1 MELPPIPILKN
12 QSQFGIDN
20 LVSQTHIY
28 NTQTQ
33 NQETTKPFKRNF
45 NLKVGDIVYF
55 KSYLTDDY
63 KGVISGDGIASNKLE
78 CIQILGKNQQIIDPS
93 KKSLQQKVGSL
104 TFQKSLFQVITG
116 KKYHYQNFL
125 EQERSRSIDDIR
137 EQAINED
144 IDLDQCQLEYEG
156 RLKELEDK
164 ANEEILEN
172 QRFYDLAYGSN
183 IVYGQEIQLKH
194 IYSSCILS
202 FNSAI
207 LAKENCCRELSL
219 EEISNLNS
227 NFRILSMN
235 QVKNPGEP
243 ILYGDQIIVQNSS
256 SNKWFMNI
264 QKPNQKYDKKDGL
277 EVNCSQIGFPLK
289 IACYVDSKTEQ
300 EIKQQI
306 IKQKALLSGDVV
318 TIKNRYLG
326 GYLSIQRQLRITEG
340 LDKKEVFIK
349 NYDTNITYTKHQF
362 YFDVEQVR
370 NEKIEYMYKLY
381 VDSSTDAENNL
392 NNLWQIQHVDSL
404 TFSKPNYE
412 SVFLI
417 RHVCTG
423 LFLEISH
430 HSANLTYDG
439 LRQEC
444 QFHLRSKKT
453 LDDQILFSEAY
464 KLQSVMNVQIDG
476 YVTQENLVIV
486 CLDDRVAVQ
495 RKSQKQNIER
505 ETFLLKLATPEQAKT
520 AFRINS
526 LQEYLIQFYIFLQ
539 DWGMLKTSAQGLEV
553 IRTYDYFEAFNNQKI
568 LYDEILQLFQTLEN
582 LKLYLN
588 NEGQAQTN
596 EQQQFKQ
603 KALMDN
609 DIINLLFA
617 IQRLCNFM
625 IYGSL
630 SNNNS
635 QIQDKTPQKI
645 AKAKLDPPISSSQ
658 KLNCIQ
664 EIYDVLSLCVQK
676 NQDTSNYILTLKMN
690 KESILDFLLQQ
701 LKYQRKYI
709 SNLIKESVRYTDMSE
724 SKENIKKWVNQLE
737 NLSEENIEDQ
747 TLYIE
752 ILSLI
757 MIDPYENPNKLCQNA
772 CRRLLFGTKNQQE
785 QQYPFHKVLVSLD
798 IQEENNN
805 YYPIVQF
812 YPKRE
817 KGLQMQYVNEF
828 GQNNQLF
835 CQLYLK
841 FIDKQAR
848 IAQRFLNKRPSLID
862 VVIDFF
868 TIETL
873 KENQL
878 VKQEDAKLVIP
889 IFQKYENYLM
899 NVMGLY
905 SSLCKGRNQKNIK
918 CLMRNCFLNQK
929 FLEICLKR
937 QQNIKSELRFE
948 KTLIEL
954 FCNLFLDIDP
964 LIKIS
969 QNYDPFYNNITQ
981 INTIKCYLSDDID
994 QFDIQNPSG
1003 LYFYENN
1010 ASKSLKRSDD
1020 YQSFLHS
1027 KETKA
1032 EHQQLKL
1039 YAAKMLS
1046 RTHINDVRLY
1056 YLEMFTKEDYP
1067 EHLLQEASYDIFK
1080 SKKLS
1085 QNNKQK
1091 YDYSRLAYL
1100 QLHYFLGLLT
1110 IIKNS
1115 INLGYNQLDENQKI
1129 FSILPNIFVAL
1140 ILQQIPDMRIHRF
1153 SENESFISNL
1163 NKLRQS
1169 IDDNIWVVTFLPTNE
1184 QLYEKRKSK
1193 HKNLDKD
1200 YKRMDQS
1207 SKLYMQF
1214 QRNWILYMLIWTYQY
1229 CNDEILRMQVYLEAL
1244 SILKIFEQLK
1254 LNLQILEFLFSSS
1267 QQNES
1272 NPSSPSFR
1280 DYDQFGFD
1288 EVLNQEIQIKK
1299 SKTPNSKSIYSVFKE
1314 PDGNSISGL
1323 LFTCLLT
1330 SGKRN
1335 KLNEEL
1341 LKRII
1346 QSFHAPKYSIQEINQ
1361 VEIIDN
1367 LQELRYFSII
1377 NGNSNSVQLM
1387 SPKEAIQLSK
1397 RALKFII
1404 SQKDNNVNQKRITS
1418 FDLLKGYS
1426 SKIIEQF
1433 ELFFKPN
1440 SQDFQYL
1447 KSFQNILRNANIH
1460 LVFLKFLVDPEIINS
1475 SNDIVFFYKRI
1486 VLFLEYFIIDNDTN
1500 IAILADN
1507 QYLFKILDVIQIP
1520 QPQAEDKF
1528 YIPIKITKLAIKMIS
1543 TIPENQ
1549 HDNLI
1554 NKIFL
1559 KIYNIGNQL
1568 MQSQEFYLKV
1578 YCARDENEEI
1588 KFIKRSQHEN
1598 AVAYFSLIQYFKI
1611 LRSMTKTYEKPA
1623 KQAPLNK
1630 HLILSKI
1637 LKDNFLR
1644 IVLDPVNYY
1653 KDILVP
1659 ELVTHEEDAKD
1670 PLLFHR
1676 MKLHS
1681 ELITLITECCQY
1693 YRLGIQEMQR
1703 ILLYEQ
1709 LKTILLAPNSEY
1721 IVKRAYL
1728 QCLFELYINQV
1739 KQGQFINDTIESDEV
1754 RDILSRVII
1763 PELDQKQICK
1773 YLEGLSKLANQDRN
1787 IKVIQRD
1794 LRDQIKRQ
1802 KQTYFENK
1810 LSFDSKFV
1818 KEQGILRDLS
1828 EYWKYLRK
1836 NGVIHFLIYTYDE
1849 IKDRIDLENPEIQ
1862 NLSDEFAIIKQNF
1875 VKIKEIFN
1883 VLERDFRVKKE
1894 DLDLDDYR
1902 QLIISI
1908 EEIIPQRK
1916 ITKFG
1921 QNFRIGFQQ
1930 DKNDNKLIFDKFDT
1944 LKDDQTGEKKLQEE
1958 DNVQR
1963 IENPFRR
1970 NFKVYLIRYKVNINQ
1985 FNEYIESKANEQER
1999 LQKILD
2005 TCNIYKTYIQQKDID
2020 EIYKMNVEQIKRQEQ
2035 INNRNNI
2042 VSQWD
2047 LFKQAMRE
2055 LFEMQTTQNVI
2066 NQQVQT
2072 YQRQQEGLENLKQ
2085 QFGIACRKLIGKQYK
2100 KHGGQLEGSEDL
2112 LSDDIQ
2118 IELLIKTLE
2127 QQNTNLLIEDN
2138 VQEFLQKCQEIF
2150 LNREVYLIKFCK
2162 IFLFLKRPT
2171 QDDIDSL
2178 TEAKD
2183 EKSKDIIRQKQ
2194 QIFIK
2199 YQNAMVDGGLD
2210 IIALDILNES
2220 VDDQHKIEAL
2230 QLLIYL
2236 LDYGNDYVQKK
2247 FYNILKQDQIIKSKF
2262 FVFLRGFFLTDIN
2275 SRILELE
2282 LCEDNNT
2289 EYKILCL
2296 KVLKLLQALCENVNV
2311 DFQKFLVR
2319 QYDDDSYQANINIVN
2334 EVASLLADLLEKGQ
2348 SVFYKL
2354 QEIYRQALESLVEF
2368 STGFE
2373 ENKKELCKNTRL
2385 FTLLNQILQKE
2396 DLISFKQLQQ
2406 ENRNILKE
2414 NLLKSQNQEEDL
2426 IINLNKNQINYQERK
2441 YNSYQTLQSF
2451 IKLLLLITQGKL
2463 NKKSLKFIIE
2473 TVNITILMRISRSIY
2488 QDRIKPKQRNI
2499 ILDNICDESK
2509 TGQHQYCSNNLCHF
2523 GLRTDEDNLLIQT
2536 GFNIFIICLKL
2547 SEHFPNDPQLEIFK
2561 FDEEYDEQDDFT
2573 DFSDPLQEELQ
2584 KKNTVSSQKIV
2595 PIFIKNQNTE
2605 KEEENALLSNRLR
2618 QTSFNEF
2625 KQILEEIQNDDNY
2638 KFTRKQQFFKFY
2650 RQFTG
2655 RIEIQN
2661 EQSELEK
2668 IFFQKPFVC
2677 NFVTPNIKQHL
2688 IYEIKRDTDE
2698 DRMQGLIDQADFYQ
2712 VQMRHSQQ
2720 INNSFIMHFGA
2731 VYWRLL
2737 KDISFILCS
2746 VIVIL
2751 LIFMHDI
2758 VVNSKLGSNQEAPE
2772 SNTKVPG
2779 ENFVSYLNNI
2789 ITIIQLVLNL
2799 IIVFFCAIERY
2810 PISITYNR
2818 GETNAKKVQ
2827 ILKKEAGFSIAFLTM
2842 KYYSIIGYFEQEFQG
2857 QKVSESTIKKLI
2869 LVIFFD
2875 FDNFYNI
2882 CIFGLTVYAFFNP
2895 YIYAVLLL
2903 DIIKRSEDLQNII
2916 KSITSNGRNL
2926 AIFSFLGFIG
2936 LLIYAIIAFSN
2947 FSWMFNDE
2955 DGVYGQTF
2963 ILAVTSTINFG
2974 LRSGLGDSMK
2984 TYPQP
2989 YEDPTLYWGRYFFD
3003 FSFFIIFNILFIQII
3018 FGIILDTFG
3027 ELRDERQ
3034 ALVKEIEGKC
3044 FVCSLEKNDIDTNG
3058 SKGWHYH
3065 IYLEHSV
3072 YHMLYYIIYIKNKDL
3087 NDCNALE
3094 KFVKRCIDGKET
3106 AFFPFGRALQIEDQ
3120 NNDEDELIDP
3130 IES

>member
-1 MELPPIPILKN
+1 MELPPIPVQKI
-12 QSQFGIDN
+12 QSQLGADN
-20 LVSQTHIY
+20 LVSQQRIY
-28 NTQTQ
+28 NPQTQ
-33 NQETTKPFKRNF
+33 NQETAKPPKRNF

-55 KSYLTDDY
+55 KSYLIDDY

-78 CIQILGKNQQIIDPS
+78 CIQILGKNQQIISQS
-93 KKSLQQKVGSL
+93 KKCLQQKVGSL
-104 TFQKSLFQVITG
+104 SFQKSLFQVITG

-125 EQERSRSIDDIR
+125 EQERSKSIDDIR
-137 EQAINED
+137 EQAINEA
-144 IDLDQCQLEYEG
+144 INLELCQSEYES

-164 ANEEILEN
+164 AKEEIIEN
-172 QRFYDLAYGSN
+172 KRYYDLAYGSN

-202 FNSAI
+202 FNSAN

-219 EEISNLNS
+219 EEIPNVNS

-243 ILYGDQIIVQNSS
+243 ILYGDQIIIQNSS
-256 SNKWFMNI
+256 QNKWFINI
-264 QKPNQKYDKKDGL
+264 QKPSQKYDKKDGL
-277 EVNCSQIGFPLK
+277 EVNCSQIGFPIK
-289 IACYVDSKTEQ
+289 IASYVDSKTEQ
-300 EIKQQI
+300 ELKEQSL
-306 IKQKALLSGDVV
+306 KQKALLSGDVV

-326 GYLSIQRQLRITEG
+326 GYLSIQRQVRITEG
-340 LDKKEVFIK
+340 LDQTEVFIK
-349 NYDTNITYTKHQF
+349 NSDTNISYSKDQF
-362 YFDVEQVR
+362 YFNVEQVK
-370 NEKIEYMYKLY
+370 NEKINYMYKLY
-381 VDSSTDAENNL
+381 VDTSENAENNL
-392 NNLWQIQHVDSL
+392 NNLWQIQHVNSL
-404 TFSKPNYE
+404 MFSRPNYD

-423 LFLEISH
+423 LFLEITNH
-430 HSANLTYDG
+430 NANLTYDG
-439 LRQEC
+439 LKQEC
-444 QFHLRSKKT
+444 QFHLRSKKNS
-453 LDDQILFSEAY
+453 DDQILFSEAY
-464 KLQSVMNVQIDG
+464 KLQSFMNVSIDG

-486 CLDDRVAVQ
+486 CLDDRVTVQ
-495 RKSQKQNIER
+495 RKSQKQNMER
-505 ETFLLKLATPEQAKT
+505 VTFLLKLATPEQAKT

-539 DWGMLKTSAQGLEV
+539 DWGIVRTSAQGLED
-553 IRTYDYFEAFNNQKI
+553 IRTYDYYEAFNSQKR

-582 LKLYLN
+582 LKMYLT

-630 SNNNS
+630 INDNS
-635 QIQDKTPQKI
+635 QILDKTPQKI
-645 AKAKLDPPISSSQ
+645 AKSKLDPTTSSSQ

-676 NQDTSNYILTLKMN
+676 NQDTSNYVLTLKMN

-701 LKYQRKYI
+701 LKYQRKHI

-724 SKENIKKWVNQLE
+724 SKDNIKKWVNQLE
-737 NLSEENIEDQ
+737 NISEDNIEDQ

-757 MIDPYENPNKLCQNA
+757 MIDPYENPNILCQNA
-772 CRRLLFGTKNQQE
+772 CRRLLFGTKSQQE
-785 QQYPFHKVLVSLD
+785 QQSPFHNVLVSLD
-798 IQEENNN
+798 IQEDNNN
-805 YYPIVQF
+805 MYPIVQF
-812 YPKRE
+812 YPKRD
-817 KGLQMQYVNEF
+817 KGSYMQYVNQF
-828 GQNNQLF
+828 GQNNQMF

-841 FIDKQAR
+841 FIDKQVR
-848 IAQRFLNKRPSLID
+848 TTKRFLSNSPSLID

-868 TIETL
+868 TIEAL

-878 VKQEDAKLVIP
+878 VKQEDVKLVVP

-918 CLMRNCFLNQK
+918 CLMKNCFLNQK

-937 QQNIKSELRFE
+937 QQNVKSELRFE
-948 KTLIEL
+948 KTLIDL

-969 QNYDPFYNNITQ
+969 QNYDPFYNNTQ
-981 INTIKCYLSDDID
+981 TNTIKCYLSDDID
-994 QFDIQNPSG
+994 QFNIQNPSG

-1020 YQSFLHS
+1020 YQSFLHQ

-1046 RTHINDVRLY
+1046 RSHINDVRLY
-1056 YLEMFTKEDYP
+1056 YLEMFTKEEYP
-1067 EHLLQEASYDIFK
+1067 EHLLIEASYDIFQ
-1080 SKKLS
+1080 SKKSNQL
-1085 QNNKQK
+1085 NKQK

-1129 FSILPNIFVAL
+1129 FSILPNIFVGL

-1153 SENESFISNL
+1153 SENHTFVSNL
-1163 NKLRQS
+1163 NKLRES
-1169 IDDNIWVVTFLPTNE
+1169 VDDNIWVATFLPSAE
-1184 QLYEKRKSK
+1184 QFYQKKQSK
-1193 HKNLDKD
+1193 YKGLDKD
-1200 YKRMDQS
+1200 YKKMEQS
-1207 SKLYMQF
+1207 SKMYMQF
-1214 QRNWILYMLIWTYQY
+1214 QRNWILYLLIWTYQY
-1229 CNDEILRMQVYLEAL
+1229 CNDDIIKTQIYLEAL

-1272 NPSSPSFR
+1272 NPSSPSVR
-1280 DYDQFGFD
+1280 DFDQFGFD
-1288 EVLNQEIQIKK
+1288 EVINPKVQIKK
-1299 SKTPNSKSIYSVFKE
+1299 SKTITSKSIYSVFKE
-1314 PDGNSISGL
+1314 PDGNSICGL

-1330 SGKRN
+1330 SGKRT

-1341 LKRII
+1341 LQRII
-1346 QSFHAPKYSIQEINQ
+1346 QSFHAPKYSIQEISQ

-1367 LQELRYFSII
+1367 QQELRYFSII
-1377 NGNSNSVQLM
+1377 NGNSNSIQLI

-1397 RALKFII
+1397 RALKFIQ
-1404 SQKDNNVNQKRITS
+1404 SEKDDNLNQKRATS
-1418 FDLLKGYS
+1418 FDILKGYS
-1426 SKIIEQF
+1426 NRIIEQF
-1433 ELFFKPN
+1433 EMFFKPN
-1440 SQDFQYL
+1440 SQDLQYL
-1447 KSFQNILRNANIH
+1447 KSFQNIVRNANVH
-1460 LVFLKFLVDPEIINS
+1460 LIFLKFLVEPETIIS
-1475 SNDIVFFYKRI
+1475 SKEIVFFYKRI
-1486 VLFLEYFIIDNDTN
+1486 VLFMEYFILDNDTN
-1500 IAILADN
+1500 ISILAN
-1507 QYLFKILDVIQIP
+1507 NEYLQRILDVIQIP
-1520 QPQAEDKF
+1520 QPQADDKF
-1528 YIPIKITKLAIKMIS
+1528 YIPIKVTKLAIKIIS
-1543 TIPENQ
+1543 SIPENQ

-1554 NKIFL
+1554 NQIFER
-1559 KIYNIGNQL
+1559 IYKLGNKL
-1568 MQSQEFYLKV
+1568 TQSQEFYLKV
-1578 YCARDENEEI
+1578 YSTRDEEEEI
-1588 KFIKRSQHEN
+1588 KFIKRSNHEN
-1598 AVAYFSLIQYFKI
+1598 AVTYFSLIQYFKI
-1611 LRSMTKTYEKPA
+1611 LRSMTKSYEKPA
-1623 KQAPLNK
+1623 KQMPLNK

-1637 LKDNFLR
+1637 LKNAFLR
-1644 IVLDPVNYY
+1644 IILDPVNYY
-1653 KDILVP
+1653 KDILIP
-1659 ELVTHEEDAKD
+1659 ELVIEEEYVKD
-1670 PLLFHR
+1670 PLLYHR
-1676 MKLHS
+1676 IKLHS
-1681 ELITLITECCQY
+1681 EIIILLTECCQF
-1693 YRLGIQEMQR
+1693 YRIGIQELQR

-1709 LKTILLAPNSEY
+1709 LKTILLSPKVEY

-1739 KQGQFINDTIESDEV
+1739 REGQFVNDTVESDEV

-1763 PELDQKQICK
+1763 PELDQKQVCK

-1787 IKVIQRD
+1787 MKVTQRD
-1794 LRDQIKRQ
+1794 LRDSIQRQ
-1802 KQTYFENK
+1802 KLTYFENK

-1818 KEQGILRDLS
+1818 QEQGILRDLS

-1836 NGVIHFLIYTYDE
+1836 NGIVHFLVYTYDE
-1849 IKDRIDLENPEIQ
+1849 MKDRTDLENPE
-1862 NLSDEFAIIKQNF
+1862 NSSLSDEFAIIKQN
-1875 VKIKEIFN
+1875 VQKIKEIFN

-1902 QLIISI
+1902 ELITSI

-1930 DKNDNKLIFDKFDT
+1930 DKNTKLVFDKYDT
-1944 LKDDQTGEKKLQEE
+1944 LKEDQSGDKKLQEQ

-1970 NFKVYLIRYKVNINQ
+1970 NFKVYLIRYKVTINQ
-1985 FNEYIESKANEQER
+1985 FNQYIENKANEQDR

-2005 TCNIYKTYIQQKDID
+2005 TCNIYKTYIQQSDID
-2020 EIYKMNVEQIKRQEQ
+2020 EIFKVNIEQIKRLEQ
-2035 INNRNNI
+2035 VNNRNRVI
-2042 VSQWD
+2042 SDWE

-2055 LFEMQTTQNVI
+2055 LFEIKTTQIGI
-2066 NQQVQT
+2066 NQQVQA
-2072 YQRQQEGLENLKQ
+2072 YLRQQEGLENLKQ
-2085 QFGIACRKLIGKQYK
+2085 EFGIASRKLIGKQYK
-2100 KHGGQLEGSEDL
+2100 KLGGQLEGNEDL
-2112 LSDDIQ
+2112 ISDDIQ

-2127 QQNTNLLIEDN
+2127 KQNTNILNEDN
-2138 VQEFLQKCQEIF
+2138 VQEFLEKCQGIF
-2150 LNREVYLIKFCK
+2150 LNREIYLIKLCK
-2162 IFLFLKRPT
+2162 IFLLLKRPT

-2183 EKSKDIIRQKQ
+2183 EKSKEQIRLKQ

-2199 YQNAMVDGGLD
+2199 YQNAMVDSD
-2210 IIALDILNES
+2210 LDILALEILNDS
-2220 VDDQHKIEAL
+2220 DDDQHKIEAL

-2247 FYNILKQDQIIKSKF
+2247 FYKILKYDQVIKQKF

-2275 SRILELE
+2275 SRVLELE
-2282 LCEDNNT
+2282 LCEGNNT

-2311 DFQKFLVR
+2311 DFQKFLVC

-2396 DLISFKQLQQ
+2396 DLLSFKQLEE
-2406 ENRNILKE
+2406 ENRNIIKE

-2426 IINLNKNQINYQERK
+2426 IINLNKNQIDIQERK

-2451 IKLLLLITQGKL
+2451 IKLLLLITQGKHD
-2463 NKKSLKFIIE
+2463 KQCLKFILE

-2523 GLRTDEDNLLIQT
+2523 GLRTDEDNLLMQT
-2536 GFNIFIICLKL
+2536 GFNIFIICLTL
-2547 SEHFPNDPQLEIFK
+2547 SEHFPKDPSLEIFK
-2561 FDEEYDEQDDFT
+2561 FDEDQDEQDELIDL
-2573 DFSDPLQEELQ
+2573 SDPLYDDLQ
-2584 KKNTVSSQKIV
+2584 RKNTASSQKVV
-2595 PIFIKNQNTE
+2595 PIFVKDQNHD
-2605 KEEENALLSNRLR
+2605 KEEENALLSNQIR
-2618 QTSFNEF
+2618 QPQQNEF
-2625 KQILEEIQNDDNY
+2625 KQIYEDIQNDENF

-2661 EQSELEK
+2661 EQSELQK
-2668 IFFQKPFVC
+2668 VFFQKPFIC
-2677 NFVTPNIKQHL
+2677 NFVTPNIKQH
-2688 IYEIKRDTDE
+2688 IIFEIKRETDE

-2737 KDISFILCS
+2737 KDISFILCL

-2758 VVNSKLGSNQEAPE
+2758 VVNSKLGSSQEAPE
-2772 SNTKVPG
+2772 AEKKVPG

-2818 GETNAKKVQ
+2818 GETNAKRVQ
-2827 ILKKEAGFSIAFLTM
+2827 ILKKEAGFSIAWLTM
-2842 KYYSIIGYFEQEFQG
+2842 KYYSIVGYFEQEFQG
-2857 QKVSESTIKKLI
+2857 QKVSESTVKKLI

-2882 CIFGLTVYAFFNP
+2882 WMFGLTVYAFFNP

-2936 LLIYAIIAFSN
+2936 LLIYAIIAFSD
-2947 FSWMFNDE
+2947 FDWMFNDE

-2984 TYPQP
+2984 KYPEP

-3044 FVCSLEKNDIDTNG
+3044 FVCSIDKNDIDTNG

-3072 YHMLYYIIYIKNKDL
+3072 YHMLYYIIYIKNKDP

-3094 KFVKRCIDGKET
+3094 KFVKKCLDDKET
-3106 AFFPFGRALQIEDQ
+3106 VFFPFRRALQIEEQ
-3120 NNDEDELIDP
+3120 NNDEDEFNDQS
-3130 IES
+3130 ES

>member
-1 MELPPIPILKN
+1 MDLPPIPIQKN
-12 QSQFGIDN
+12 QSQLGVDN
-20 LVSQTHIY
+20 LLSQQHIF
-28 NTQTQ
+28 NPLNQ
-33 NQETTKPFKRNF
+33 NQETAKQPKRNF

-55 KSYLTDDY
+55 KSYLTDDF

-78 CIQILGKNQQIIDPS
+78 CIQILGKNQQLTDPS

-104 TFQKSLFQVITG
+104 TFQKSLFQVVTG
-116 KKYHYQNFL
+116 KKYQYQNFL
-125 EQERSRSIDDIR
+125 VQERSRSIDDIR
-137 EQAINED
+137 EEAINES
-144 IDLDQCQLEYEG
+144 IDLDQCQLDYER

-164 ANEEILEN
+164 ANEEIVEN
-172 QRFYDLAYGSN
+172 IRFYDLAYGSN

-194 IYSSCILS
+194 IYSQCILS
-202 FNSAI
+202 FNCAI

-219 EEISNLNS
+219 EEIPNVNS

-243 ILYGDQIIVQNSS
+243 ILYGDQIIIQNSS
-256 SNKWFMNI
+256 SNKWFLNI
-264 QKPNQKYDKKDGL
+264 QKPTQKYDKKDGL
-277 EVNCSQIGFPLK
+277 EVNCSQVGFPIK
-289 IACYVDSKTEQ
+289 IASYIDYKTEQ
-300 EIKQQI
+300 DLKQQSL
-306 IKQKALLSGDVV
+306 KQKSLLSGDVIK
-318 TIKNRYLG
+318 IKNRYLG
-326 GYLSIQRQLRITEG
+326 GYLSIKRQLRITEG

-349 NYDTNITYTKHQF
+349 NYDTNITFTKHQF
-362 YFDVEQVR
+362 YFNVQQVR
-370 NEKIEYMYKLY
+370 NEKIEYMYQLC
-381 VDSSTDAENNL
+381 VDSSADAEENL

-404 TFSKPNYE
+404 TFSKANYD

-430 HSANLTYDG
+430 HTASLTYDG

-444 QFHLRSKKT
+444 QFYLRSKKT
-453 LDDQILFSEAY
+453 SDDQILFSEAY
-464 KLQSVMNVQIDG
+464 KLQSVMNVQIDNF
-476 YVTQENLVIV
+476 VTQENLVIV
-486 CLDDRVAVQ
+486 CLDDRVTVQ

-505 ETFLLKLATPEQAKT
+505 VTFLLKLATPEQAKT

-539 DWGMLKTSAQGLEV
+539 DWGVIKTSTQGLED

-582 LKLYLN
+582 LKMYLN

-596 EQQQFKQ
+596 EQLQFKQ

-625 IYGSL
+625 IYGSMIN
-630 SNNNS
+630 SNS
-635 QIQDKTPQKI
+635 QVVDKTPQKI
-645 AKAKLDPPISSSQ
+645 AKMKLDPAISQSQ

-664 EIYDVLSLCVQK
+664 EIYNVLSLCVQR
-676 NQDTSNYILTLKMN
+676 NSDTSNYVLTLIMN
-690 KESILDFLLQQ
+690 KESILDFLLEQ
-701 LKYQRKYI
+701 LKYQRKHI

-724 SKENIKKWVNQLE
+724 SKDNIKKWVNQLE
-737 NLSEENIEDQ
+737 NLSEDNIEDQ
-747 TLYIE
+747 TLFIE

-757 MIDPYENPNKLCQNA
+757 MIDPYENPNQLCQNT
-772 CRRLLFGTKNQQE
+772 CRRLLFGTKNKQE
-785 QQYPFHKVLVSLD
+785 QQYPFHKALVALD

-817 KGLQMQYVNEF
+817 KGLQMQYANEF
-828 GQNNQLF
+828 GQNNQIF

-848 IAQRFLNKRPSLID
+848 IAQRFLTKRPSLID

-868 TIETL
+868 TLETL

-878 VKQEDAKLVIP
+878 VKQEDVKLVVP

-899 NVMGLY
+899 NVMTLY

-918 CLMRNCFLNQK
+918 CLMRNCFLNEK

-937 QQNIKSELRFE
+937 QQNVKSELRFE

-954 FCNLFLDIDP
+954 FCNLYLDIDP

-969 QNYDPFYNNITQ
+969 QNYDPFYNNTQ
-981 INTIKCYLSDDID
+981 TNTIKCYLSDDIE
-994 QFDIQNPSG
+994 QFNIQNPSG

-1020 YQSFLHS
+1020 YQSFLHQ

-1046 RTHINDVRLY
+1046 RTQVNDVRLY

-1067 EHLLQEASYDIFK
+1067 EHLLQEASYDIFQ
-1080 SKKLS
+1080 SKKATI
-1085 QNNKQK
+1085 NKQK

-1115 INLGYNQLDENQKI
+1115 INLGYNQLDENQRI
-1129 FSILPNIFVAL
+1129 FSVLPNIFVAL
-1140 ILQQIPDMRIHRF
+1140 IIQQIPDLRIHKF
-1153 SENESFISNL
+1153 QENESFLQNL
-1163 NKLRQS
+1163 NNLIQS
-1169 IDDNIWVVTFLPTNE
+1169 VNDNLWVVTFLPTAE
-1184 QLYEKRKSK
+1184 QLYEKKKSK
-1193 HKNLDKD
+1193 YKNLDKD
-1200 YKRMDQS
+1200 LKRMDQS
-1207 SKLYMQF
+1207 QKLYMQF

-1229 CNDEILRMQVYLEAL
+1229 CNDEILKMQVYLEAL

-1272 NPSSPSFR
+1272 NPSSPSQR
-1280 DYDQFGFD
+1280 DLDLFVFD
-1288 EVLNQEIQIKK
+1288 EVVNQEVDIKK
-1299 SKTPNSKSIYSVFKE
+1299 QKTPAVSKSILSVFKE
-1314 PDGNSISGL
+1314 PDGNSICGL

-1330 SGKRN
+1330 SEKRT

-1341 LKRII
+1341 LQRII
-1346 QSFHAPKYSIQEINQ
+1346 QSFLQPKYSIQEINQ

-1367 LQELRYFSII
+1367 QQELRYFSII
-1377 NGNSNSVQLM
+1377 NGNSNSVQLI

-1397 RALKFII
+1397 RALKFITN
-1404 SQKDNNVNQKRITS
+1404 QKENNVIQKRVAS
-1418 FDLLKGYS
+1418 FDQLKAYS
-1426 SKIIEQF
+1426 AKIIEQF
-1433 ELFFKPN
+1433 EMFFKPN
-1440 SQDFQYL
+1440 SQDLQYL
-1447 KSFQNILRNANIH
+1447 KSFQNIVRNASVH
-1460 LVFLKFLVDPEIINS
+1460 LVFLKFLVDPQIINC
-1475 SNDIVFFYKRI
+1475 SNDIVSFYKRL
-1486 VLFLEYFIIDNDTN
+1486 VLILEYFIIDNQVN
-1500 IAILADN
+1500 ISILADN
-1507 QYLFKILDVIQIP
+1507 EYLLKILDVIQIQ
-1520 QPQAEDKF
+1520 QPQADDKF
-1528 YIPIKITKLAIKMIS
+1528 YIPIKITKLAIKLIS
-1543 TIPENQ
+1543 SIPENE

-1554 NKIFL
+1554 NKIFERIQ
-1559 KIYNIGNQL
+1559 KIGDQL
-1568 MQSQEFYLKV
+1568 MQSQEFYLKA
-1578 YCARDENEEI
+1578 YSTRDEQEEI
-1588 KFIKRSQHEN
+1588 KFIQRSTHIN
-1598 AVAYFSLIQYFKI
+1598 AIAYYSLIQYFKI
-1611 LRSMTKTYEKPA
+1611 LRSLTKSFEKPS

-1637 LKDNFLR
+1637 LKNKFLR

-1653 KDILVP
+1653 KAILVP
-1659 ELVTHEEDAKD
+1659 ELDSGEEEVKD
-1670 PLLFHR
+1670 PLFYHR

-1681 ELITLITECCQY
+1681 ELIVLLTECCQY

-1709 LKTILLAPNSEY
+1709 LKTILLAPSGEY

-1739 KQGQFINDTIESDEV
+1739 KEGQFVNDTVESDEV

-1763 PELDQKQICK
+1763 PDLDQKQICK

-1787 IKVIQRD
+1787 MKVIQKD
-1794 LRDQIKRQ
+1794 LRESIKRQ
-1802 KQTYFENK
+1802 KLTYFEKK
-1810 LSFDSKFV
+1810 LSFDSQFV
-1818 KEQGILRDLS
+1818 KELGILRDSS

-1836 NGVIHFLIYTYDE
+1836 NGIIHFLVYTYDE
-1849 IKDRIDLENPEIQ
+1849 MKDRTDLENPE
-1862 NLSDEFAIIKQNF
+1862 NSTLSDEFAIIKQN
-1875 VKIKEIFN
+1875 VQKIKEIFN

-1902 QLIISI
+1902 ELITSI

-1930 DKNDNKLIFDKFDT
+1930 DKNVNKLVFDQFDT
-1944 LKDDQTGEKKLQEE
+1944 LKEDQTGEKKLQEQE
-1958 DNVQR
+1958 NVQR

-1985 FNEYIESKANEQER
+1985 FNEYIENNSTEQER
-1999 LQKILD
+1999 SQKILL
-2005 TCNIYKTYIQQKDID
+2005 TCNTYKTYIQQSDID
-2020 EIYKMNVEQIKRQEQ
+2020 EIYNVNVEQIKRQEQ
-2035 INNRNNI
+2035 VNNR
-2042 VSQWD
+2042 SKALLDWD
-2047 LFKQAMRE
+2047 LFKQAMRD
-2055 LFEMQTTQNVI
+2055 LFEMKSIQNVI

-2072 YQRQQEGLENLKQ
+2072 YQRQQQDLENLKQ
-2085 QFGIACRKLIGKQYK
+2085 EFEITCRKQIGKQYK
-2100 KHGGQLEGSEDL
+2100 KYGGQLEGSEDL
-2112 LSDDIQ
+2112 ISDDIQ

-2127 QQNTNLLIEDN
+2127 KQNTNLLNEDN
-2138 VQEFLQKCQEIF
+2138 VQEFLQKCQGIF
-2150 LNREVYLIKFCK
+2150 LNREFYLIKLCK

-2183 EKSKDIIRQKQ
+2183 EKSKELIRQKQ

-2199 YQNAMVDGGLD
+2199 YQNAIVDSN
-2210 IIALDILNES
+2210 LDILALEMLNDS
-2220 VDDQHKIEAL
+2220 ADDLHKIEAL

-2247 FYNILKQDQIIKSKF
+2247 FYQILKQDQVIKQKF
-2262 FVFLRGFFLTDIN
+2262 FVFLRGFFLTDVN

-2282 LCEDNNT
+2282 LCEGNNT

-2296 KVLKLLQALCENVNV
+2296 KVLKLLQAMCENVNV

-2348 SVFYKL
+2348 RVFYKL

-2396 DLISFKQLQQ
+2396 DLISFKQLHQ
-2406 ENRNILKE
+2406 ENRNIIKD

-2426 IINLNKNQINYQERK
+2426 IINLNKNQADDEQRK

-2463 NKKSLKFIIE
+2463 DKKCLKFILE

-2509 TGQHQYCSNNLCHF
+2509 TSQHKYCSNNLCHF

-2547 SEHFPNDPQLEIFK
+2547 SEHFPTDPQLEIFI
-2561 FDEEYDEQDDFT
+2561 FDEQEEDQDDFV
-2573 DFSDPLQEELQ
+2573 DLSDPLQEDLQ
-2584 KKNTVSSQKIV
+2584 KKNTIPTKKIV
-2595 PIFIKNQNTE
+2595 PIFINNKNLDQ
-2605 KEEENALLSNRLR
+2605 EEQNALLSNELR
-2618 QTSFNEF
+2618 QTHQNEF
-2625 KQILEEIQNDDNY
+2625 KQMIDDIQNDENY

-2661 EQSELEK
+2661 ELSELEK

-2688 IYEIKRDTDE
+2688 IYEINRETDE

-2737 KDISFILCS
+2737 KDLSFILCL

-2772 SNTKVPG
+2772 SDTKIPG
-2779 ENFVSYLNNI
+2779 QNFVSYLNNI

-2818 GETNAKKVQ
+2818 GETNAKRVQ
-2827 ILKKEAGFSIAFLTM
+2827 ILKKEAGFSITFLTM
-2842 KYYSIIGYFEQEFQG
+2842 KYYTIIGYFESEFQG
-2857 QKVSESTIKKLI
+2857 QKVSESILKKLI
-2869 LVIFFD
+2869 LVTFFD
-2875 FDNFYNI
+2875 FDNFYNV

-2947 FSWMFNDE
+2947 FDWMFNDE

-2984 TYPQP
+2984 IYPEP

-3044 FVCSLEKNDIDTNG
+3044 FVCSLDKNDIDTNG
-3058 SKGWHYH
+3058 TKGWHYH

-3072 YHMLYYIIYIKNKDL
+3072 YHMLYYIIYIKNKDP

-3094 KFVKRCIDGKET
+3094 KYVKKCIEGKET
-3106 AFFPFGRALQIEDQ
+3106 TFFPFERALQIEDQ
-3120 NNDEDELIDP
+3120 KNEEEET
-3130 IES
+3130 IEQSES